1 MKSQKH
7 LSFLFVIV
15 LLVLG
20 GLLSACQPRPSA
32 PAQLTGGVLA
42 TFDVEGE
49 EFQVWVTNPE
59 SIQQLFD
66 LQAGT
71 SSANI
76 PNGRIL
82 RGPGEADHNTPWSW
96 HLDPQDIEMAEI
108 TIELCDGMP
117 SFVEENLDEFVN
129 TVERYCPWA
138 ANLTSLEDF
147 RTE

>member
-1 MKSQKH
+1 MNCWKAGKLPETWSWLR
-7 LSFLFVIV
+7 LSA
-15 LLVLG
+15 LLA
-20 GLLSACQPRPSA
+20 ACQPRPEP
-32 PAQLTGGVLA
+32 PAQLTGGVLF

-49 EFQVWVTNPE
+49 EFNVWVTNPDT
-59 SIQQLFD
+59 IQQLLD

-82 RGPGEADHNTPWSW
+82 RGPGEADHNAPWSW

-117 SFVEENLDEFVN
+117 SYVEANLDEFVD
-129 TVERYCPWA
+129 TVQRYCPWA
-138 ANLTSLEDF
+138 AELASLQDLRE
-147 RTE
+147 